1 MAKFKAFWNY
11 QKKKTGE
18 IVIAE
23 EELQQMLDAAWGAGY
38 NQLLLHVLFLKIS
51 LRIFLR
57 FRPLQAQIH
66 IHPISEDLIRVPME
80 LDIQADMFQHMFF
93 VRKKIRFS
101 DIGKVTTGSKRELYL
116 EENGLLKLGDL
127 WKILDC

>member
-23 EELQQMLDAAWGAGY
+23 EELQVCWMLHGVRDIIREERK
-38 NQLLLHVLFLKIS
+38 LLLHVLLLKIS

-57 FRPLQAQIH
+57 FRPLQAQICP
-66 IHPISEDLIRVPME
+66 IFHPISVDLMWVLMGSGIR
-80 LDIQADMFQHMFF
+80 
-93 VRKKIRFS
+93 
-101 DIGKVTTGSKRELYL
+101 
-116 EENGLLKLGDL
+116 
-127 WKILDC
+127 

>member
-23 EELQQMLDAAWGAGY
+23 EELQEMLDAEDIIREERK
-38 NQLLLHVLFLKIS
+38 LLLHVLLLKIS

-57 FRPLQAQIH
+57 FRPLQAQIC
-66 IHPISEDLIRVPME
+66 PISVD
-80 LDIQADMFQHMFF
+80 
-93 VRKKIRFS
+93 
-101 DIGKVTTGSKRELYL
+101 
-116 EENGLLKLGDL
+116 
-127 WKILDC
+127 